1 MLLEK
6 LYIHNVCCTKQSE
19 GERDLTAP
27 SDNYYNRLIHETDMV
42 VLRGNGR
49 DAIETHED
57 REIVLVL
64 GAALLIVSENSV

>member
-1 MLLEK
+1 
-6 LYIHNVCCTKQSE
+6 
-19 GERDLTAP
+19 
-27 SDNYYNRLIHETDMV
+27 